1 MRLELT
7 AFTRRGAALAARL
20 AEELTRRGHQAACT
34 RGAGESAAD
43 WTAQAFGRAQGLIF
57 VGAAGIAVRSIAPHL
72 RHKSTDPAV
81 VVVDERGQFA
91 IPILSGHL
99 GGANDL
105 AREIAALL
113 DRPVS
118 TVKSCYARARALIQR
133 EWRNT
138 YDTV

>member
-72 RHKSTDPAV
+72 PAQ
-81 VVVDERGQFA
+81 EHRPRG
-91 IPILSGHL
+91 
-99 GGANDL
+99 GGGG
-105 AREIAALL
+105 
-113 DRPVS
+113 
-118 TVKSCYARARALIQR
+118 
-133 EWRNT
+133 
-138 YDTV
+138 